1 MDLIQIQSN
10 TVCIYVIVYRS
21 CDTLNINY
29 YDIIPKITELI
40 INYKWCEIDTLGEQR
55 VMLNYDLA
63 VLYEV
68 ETKYLNLAVKRNLKR
83 FPYDFMF
90 HLTKVEWENLR
101 LQFANSN
108 ESLWLQNESL
118 KPKRGGSRYLPYAF
132 TEQGLAMLSGIL
144 NSEKAIEVNINIM
157 RAFVMIRTLALTY
170 KELSERLKVL
180 EEKFPDVYKA
190 INYLLDKDKNETKQK
205 ELKLDLKNKYVLQI
219 FI

>member
-10 TVCIYVIVYRS
+10 TACIYVIVYRS

-29 YDIIPKITELI
+29 HGIIPKITELI
-40 INYKWCEIDTLGEQR
+40 INYKWYKIDTLSEQR

-63 VLYEV
+63 ALYEV

-90 HLTKVEWENLR
+90 YLTKVDWENLR
-101 LQFANSN
+101 LQIATLY

-132 TEQGLAMLSGIL
+132 TEQGLAMLSEIL
-144 NSEKAIEVNINIM
+144 NSEKTIESFFNTYRIKIPEFRFAASARGGRSILKVPSFLRMQETLNIN
-157 RAFVMIRTLALTY
+157 T
-170 KELSERLKVL
+170 
-180 EEKFPDVYKA
+180 
-190 INYLLDKDKNETKQK
+190 QK
-205 ELKLDLKNKYVLQI
+205 ERTKIGFKK
-219 FI
+219 